1 MVIARQP
8 SRRPRSWIRAGAR
21 VPVCMAAAVAL
32 GIVVTS
38 PAVATEAAADPWV
51 LDAQTWVKGKDL
63 LPEPVLRR
71 VREGEYRFRIVPAD
85 AERFRQNYAQSF
97 WKASAGNEGRY
108 DLDPGTCGLRDTATR
123 AIPDNFFGFPFPQI
137 RADDPEAGCKIAWNF
152 IAAGYMGGGTGA
164 SFYLNG
170 LEMTGE
176 YRSIKTRVRAMSL
189 VGHYGP
195 PRPNPD
201 RLAVKAMTKALEP
214 ADVEGVSTLAVRH
227 WDWTSP
233 DDVWAYVPATRRARR
248 IHASARSE
256 PVAGLDI
263 FADDIN
269 CYAGKVEDYVW
280 RLVGEGTT
288 LAPVVLGPYAV
299 TANQESTTRW
309 RAPTPPLTASFE
321 LPAGERKGAPWLI
334 VDTLAFVPRPAWVVE
349 GESKDPYYNFGK
361 VIMYFDKELYR
372 IYWKLV
378 HNKAGEYFYN
388 AMCGYTFI
396 VSADATV
403 SAVAPTVV
411 VGVND
416 KANRAAIGGR
426 SQDQFIEHA
435 FDPETFSLRA
445 LRERGE

>member
-1 MVIARQP
+1 MGTVVRPSAR
-8 SRRPRSWIRAGAR
+8 RAGRAGVR
-21 VPVCMAAAVAL
+21 VALRGAAVAL
-32 GIVVTS
+32 VV
-38 PAVATEAAADPWV
+38 AVAPAAAETGSDPWV
-51 LDAQTWVKGKDL
+51 LEAGNWERGKDL

-71 VREGEYRFRIVPAD
+71 VRAGEYWFRIVPAD
-85 AERFRQNYAQSF
+85 PERYRRNYAESF
-97 WKASAGNEGRY
+97 WTASAANAGVY
-108 DLDPGTCGLRDTATR
+108 DLDPETCGLRSATTR
-123 AIPDNFFGFPFPQI
+123 AIPDNFFGFPFPRI
-137 RADDPEAGCKIAWNF
+137 ASDDPQAGCKIAWNF

-170 LEMTGE
+170 LETTGE
-176 YRSIKTRVRAMSL
+176 YRSIRTRVRAMPL

-195 PRPNPD
+195 PRPNGD

-214 ADVEGVSTLAVRH
+214 ADVEGVSTLVVRH
-227 WDWTSP
+227 WNWTTA

-269 CYAGKVEDYVW
+269 CYAGKVEDYTW
-280 RLVGEGTT
+280 RLAGEGTT

-299 TANQESTTRW
+299 TATREGPTRW
-309 RAPTPPLTASFE
+309 LAPTPPLTATFE
-321 LPAGERKGAPWLI
+321 LPAAERKGAPWLI
-334 VDTLAFVPRPAWVVE
+334 VDTLAFVPRPAWIVE

-361 VIMYFDKELYR
+361 VVMYFDRELYR
-372 IYWKLV
+372 VYWKLV

-388 AMCGYTFI
+388 AMCGYTFM
-396 VSADATV
+396 VSADGAV

-416 KANRAAIGGR
+416 RANRAAIGGR
-426 SQDQFIEHA
+426 SRDQFIEHG
-435 FDPETFSLRA
+435 FDPESFSLRA
-445 LRERGE
+445 LRQRDE